1 MGLKDKRVD
10 AYIANAA
17 PFARPILAHVRAA
30 VHAASPDVDE
40 AIKWG
45 MPFFCHKGKLLAYMS
60 AFKAHAAFG
69 FYRGALVVG
78 AGTEKRE
85 AMGSFGRLTRV
96 SDLPSK
102 RLTHAPSLSAA
113 WQTGPSLAGHELV
126 SNIRITAPHLISLFD
141 SWITS
146 SVGGGPQTTGA
157 RTL

>member
-1 MGLKDKRVD
+1 MD

-102 RLTHAPSLSAA
+102 GVIGRYVKRAVALAEDTAAGKRPVPSR
-113 WQTGPSLAGHELV
+113 
-126 SNIRITAPHLISLFD
+126 IRRRRRIEARALPTAP
-141 SWITS
+141 
-146 SVGGGPQTTGA
+146 A
-157 RTL
+157 R